1 MNDLAQLKP
10 KLLRLKLSGVLETL
24 EQRMHQAMEQKQEY
38 SQFLLNLLTDEV
50 DRRDNKQLSRR
61 LSRSGLNPEKTLS
74 SFDFQFNKQIHK
86 PTIRELATC
95 TFLHERRNL
104 FFVGPSG
111 VGKSHLSQ
119 AIGNE
124 ACMKNIDV
132 LYRGT
137 HELLQW
143 IHSGRADGSAE
154 RRMATVKTIP
164 LLVLDDFGLRPLS
177 EVSQTDL
184 YEIISSRYERSSTIL
199 TSNRDFA
206 EWQQVFSNPLMGSA
220 AMDRLVHRAIKISIE
235 GESYRMNSFISS
247 TKNLTGALEEV
258 P

>member
-1 MNDLAQLKP
+1 MQ
-10 KLLRLKLSGVLETL
+10 
-24 EQRMHQAMEQKQEY
+24 QAMEQKQEY

-164 LLVLDDFGLRPLS
+164 LLILDDFGLRPLS

-247 TKNLTGALEEV
+247 TKNLTGALEEL